1 MKTLG
6 FTLLAASLAF
16 SAGAAFAQSQA
27 VRPANEVPQASDRA
41 FDPRTQEVPFRSAVQ
56 RPVLS
61 HIGSV
66 PITSGLGTNVP
77 VMTLA
82 APALRLN
89 ESQRWV
95 IDLTAANNSSL
106 TISPEIKC
114 SFMNGEKPVETVSVF
129 LNGIPAGHKVGFNIF
144 GPAGE
149 TFVDK
154 APCVAIGPLN

>member
-1 MKTLG
+1 MKTLSLS
-6 FTLLAASLAF
+6 LLTSSLVL
-16 SAGAAFAQSQA
+16 SAGASFAQSQA
-27 VRPANEVPQASDRA
+27 VRPASEAPQASDRA

-82 APALRLN
+82 APTLRLTEN
-89 ESQRWV
+89 QRWI

-114 SFMNGEKPVETVSVF
+114 TFMNGEKPVETVSVF

-149 TFVDK
+149 IFVDK

>member
-1 MKTLG
+1 MKAVRLVV
-6 FTLLAASLAF
+6 LAASLTLT
-16 SAGAAFAQSQA
+16 AGVALAQSQA
-27 VRPANEVPQASDRA
+27 LRPANEAPQASDRA
-41 FDPRTQEVPFRSAVQ
+41 FDPRTQEVPFRTAVQ
-56 RPVLS
+56 RPVLRD
-61 HIGSV
+61 IGAV
-66 PITSGLGTNVP
+66 PITSGLGTSVP

-82 APALRLN
+82 TPALRLN
-89 ESQRWV
+89 DTQRWV

-114 SFMNGEKPVETVSVF
+114 TFMNGEKPVETVSVF

-149 TFVDK
+149 IFVDK